1 MLNVHDSSGWWGVAS
16 ALSTG
21 HDEPVSYCPGG
32 SRPRSGSGRR
42 RWNPRVTGIDA
53 PGSRLVRDRTGAS
66 LPWTAVDRTRPD
78 GSAVAAAGGDR
89 PGAATGGRPQLV
101 CEVDRAAAVV
111 GHDEHPAAEL
121 RQTARQLHD
130 RVVLGQLHDPGLGV
144 LE

>member
-1 MLNVHDSSGWWGVAS
+1 MTYAAEASGRATSSRSSTLTPLKVVSSLDHVVTQWMSPKKVEPGTACSSGQVHVCGDSTRPSMLNVHDSSDWCGVAS

-21 HDEPVSYCPGG
+21 HEDPVSYCPGG

-78 GSAVAAAGGDR
+78 GSAV
-89 PGAATGGRPQLV
+89 
-101 CEVDRAAAVV
+101 
-111 GHDEHPAAEL
+111 
-121 RQTARQLHD
+121 
-130 RVVLGQLHDPGLGV
+130 
-144 LE
+144 